1 MNKPLIIFR
10 VIGNQKIGLGHIY
23 RALTIADELKDN
35 KIIFVSDLTNKKILI
50 NLVPNNYNILVFKK
64 SEVIKKI
71 IKMKPDLVI
80 NDILS
85 TKIIDV
91 LPLKENKI
99 KTINFEDLGLGAK
112 YADLTINEI
121 HDKPLNNNKNTLW
134 GSNYFFLRKE
144 FNKTT
149 PISFNKKISNVLIT
163 FGGSDQYNLTLK
175 TYLAIK
181 DMCKKNHI
189 RIHIVT
195 GPAYKY
201 SDILNRETYLNTNV
215 EIHHSTGIMSKIM
228 NSCDIA
234 ISSNGRTIFELA
246 HMNLPTIV
254 IPQHLREQTHTF
266 SSSKTGFILLNMYK
280 KDITLKKLKINFSN
294 LIQDNFLRKTLYTK
308 MKKFNFVKTKNK
320 SISMINK
327 ILIKKL

>member
-149 PISFNKKISNVLIT
+149 PISFNIKISNVLIT

-175 TYLAIK
+175 TYL
-181 DMCKKNHI
+181 
-189 RIHIVT
+189 
-195 GPAYKY
+195 
-201 SDILNRETYLNTNV
+201 L
-215 EIHHSTGIMSKIM
+215 
-228 NSCDIA
+228 
-234 ISSNGRTIFELA
+234 
-246 HMNLPTIV
+246 
-254 IPQHLREQTHTF
+254 
-266 SSSKTGFILLNMYK
+266 
-280 KDITLKKLKINFSN
+280 
-294 LIQDNFLRKTLYTK
+294 
-308 MKKFNFVKTKNK
+308 
-320 SISMINK
+320 
-327 ILIKKL
+327 